1 MEQVASKSG
10 TGLFAFLCPEHKCQ
24 ENFHYLKDTPVSG
37 VLECPNCNRQY
48 VVEIARSLHI
58 SSRTRTTAITWDV
71 ELWRL
76 DQ

>member
-1 MEQVASKSG
+1 MEQVANKSG
-10 TGLFAFLCPEHKCQ
+10 TGLFAFLCPEQKCQ
-24 ENFHYLKDTPVSG
+24 KNFHYLKATPVSD
-37 VLECPNCNRQY
+37 VLECPNCSCQY

-58 SSRTRTTAITWDV
+58 SSRTRTTSITWDV